1 MRTYDTYKD
10 SGISWLWQIPSH
22 WDVKRAKVLFNKEN
36 RPVLPNDEVVTC
48 FRDGQ
53 VTLRKNRRTEGF
65 TESLKEIGYQ
75 GIRKGDLVIHQ
86 MDAFAG
92 ATGVSDSNGKGT
104 PVYHVC
110 TPKTDYVNNYYY
122 AHIVRRMGLNGYIQS
137 LYRGIR
143 ERSSDFRFDVFGRQF
158 LPVPPL
164 TEQKA
169 IVAYLDKA
177 TAEIDKAIASQ
188 QRMVELLQE
197 RKQIIINQA
206 VTQGL
211 TPDARLK
218 DTGINWLGLIP
229 AHWEARKLK
238 SICKYEKYSIKT
250 GPFGTQL
257 KGDDLMQNG
266 AVRVYNQKN
275 VIENSFDD
283 VQFYVSKE
291 KARELNSFYT
301 QPQDLLITSRGTIGK
316 CSILPENA
324 PMGLLHPCLIAI
336 RINQKICD
344 LNWAQIFISSSS
356 FFSTN
361 IFLNSNA
368 TTIEVIYTDTL
379 KNVVIPL
386 PPLSEQQEIVAY
398 IKREARKVDHA
409 LQQTKLKI
417 ELLTERK
424 QILIND
430 VVTGKIK
437 VV

>member
-1 MRTYDTYKD
+1 MSTYDTYKD
-10 SGISWLWQIPSH
+10 SGISWLGQIPSH

-164 TEQKA
+164 AEQEA
-169 IVAYLDKA
+169 IVAYLDSA

-211 TPDARLK
+211 NTDAPMK
-218 DTGINWLGLIP
+218 PTNIDWLPQIP
-229 AHWEARKLK
+229 AHWDVKMFKHLYRTRTGITFTKAQLEDKGERVISYGQIHSKLNWYSSVNPELIRYIPESLTCGCDGALAYK
-238 SICKYEKYSIKT
+238 GDFLFADTSEDFEGCGNCIYVDTEEPIYAGYHTILAKKNNEEHGEYLAFLFASTNWRGQVRSAVNGVKVYSI
-250 GPFGTQL
+250 TQT
-257 KGDDLMQNG
+257 
-266 AVRVYNQKN
+266 
-275 VIENSFDD
+275 I
-283 VQFYVSKE
+283 
-291 KARELNSFYT
+291 LNN
-301 QPQDLLITSRGTIGK
+301 TSV
-316 CSILPENA
+316 ILPPVNEQKQ
-324 PMGLLHPCLIAI
+324 IADYI
-336 RINQKICD
+336 QSAIKPIDAEITRCQQKI
-344 LNWAQIFISSSS
+344 A
-356 FFSTN
+356 
-361 IFLNSNA
+361 
-368 TTIEVIYTDTL
+368 
-379 KNVVIPL
+379 
-386 PPLSEQQEIVAY
+386 
-398 IKREARKVDHA
+398 
-409 LQQTKLKI
+409 
-417 ELLTERK
+417 LLTERK

-437 VV
+437 II

>member
-10 SGISWLWQIPSH
+10 SGISWLGQIPSH

-164 TEQKA
+164 AEQEA
-169 IVAYLDKA
+169 IVAYLDSA
-177 TAEIDKAIASQ
+177 
-188 QRMVELLQE
+188 

-211 TPDARLK
+211 NPDAPMK
-218 DTGINWLGLIP
+218 PTNINYIGNVP
-229 AHWEARKLK
+229 AHWQITQFKRGISKLTDYTANGSFGDLARNVQYLDYPEYSRLIRLTDLRENLKNDKCVWVNKRSHDYLSKSELFGGELLIANVGAYSGYSCIMPKTNLKCTLGPNMELIECNQLLLNEYASLVLNSKSFFNHLQMVAISSAQPKLNKNDIK
-238 SICKYEKYSIKT
+238 SIFFLFPPIKE
-250 GPFGTQL
+250 QEEI
-257 KGDDLMQNG
+257 
-266 AVRVYNQKN
+266 
-275 VIENSFDD
+275 IE
-283 VQFYVSKE
+283 YIK
-291 KARELNSFYT
+291 
-301 QPQDLLITSRGTIGK
+301 ITTKPIDAEITR
-316 CSILPENA
+316 CE
-324 PMGLLHPCLIAI
+324 
-336 RINQKICD
+336 QKI
-344 LNWAQIFISSSS
+344 A
-356 FFSTN
+356 
-361 IFLNSNA
+361 
-368 TTIEVIYTDTL
+368 
-379 KNVVIPL
+379 
-386 PPLSEQQEIVAY
+386 
-398 IKREARKVDHA
+398 
-409 LQQTKLKI
+409 
-417 ELLTERK
+417 LLTERK

-437 VV
+437 VL

>member
-1 MRTYDTYKD
+1 MRIYDTYKD
-10 SGISWLWQIPSH
+10 SGISWLGQIPSH
-22 WDVKRAKVLFNKEN
+22 WELKTLRNFLIPFSLKGFPELQMLSVTREQGVILRDMERESNHNVIPEDLSGYKVVHRGQFVINKMKSWQGSYGVSKFEGIVSPAYFVYDLNIANKDFFHIALRSRAYIPFFMQFSKGIRVDQWDLSPIALKSIPF
-36 RPVLPNDEVVTC
+36 VLP
-48 FRDGQ
+48 
-53 VTLRKNRRTEGF
+53 
-65 TESLKEIGYQ
+65 
-75 GIRKGDLVIHQ
+75 
-86 MDAFAG
+86 
-92 ATGVSDSNGKGT
+92 T
-104 PVYHVC
+104 P
-110 TPKTDYVNNYYY
+110 
-122 AHIVRRMGLNGYIQS
+122 S
-137 LYRGIR
+137 
-143 ERSSDFRFDVFGRQF
+143 
-158 LPVPPL
+158 
-164 TEQKA
+164 EQEA
-169 IVAYLDKA
+169 IVAYLDNA

-211 TPDARLK
+211 NPDARLK

-238 SICKYEKYSIKT
+238 TICKYDKYSIKT

-275 VIENSFDD
+275 VIENNFDD

-301 QPQDLLITSRGTIGK
+301 KPQDLLITSRGTIGK

-324 PMGLLHPCLIAI
+324 PMGLLHPCLIAM

-398 IKREARKVDHA
+398 IKREASKVDHA

-417 ELLTERK
+417 ELLIERK

-430 VVTGKIK
+430 IVTGKIK

>member
-10 SGISWLWQIPSH
+10 SGISWLGQIPSH
-22 WDVKRAKVLFNKEN
+22 WESRKFKFTFSERKQKGF
-36 RPVLPNDEVVTC
+36 PDEPLLAATQSHGVIPKDLYETRTMVATK
-48 FRDGQ
+48 GLE
-53 VTLRKNRRTEGF
+53 TLKLVE
-65 TESLKEIGYQ
+65 
-75 GIRKGDLVIHQ
+75 KGDFVISLRSFQ
-86 MDAFAG
+86 G
-92 ATGVSDSNGKGT
+92 GIE
-104 PVYHVC
+104 
-110 TPKTDYVNNYYY
+110 Y
-122 AHIVRRMGLNGYIQS
+122 AY
-137 LYRGIR
+137 YRGIISPAYTVLTPTAISANYFKYLGKCQSFIALLKSSVTGIR
-143 ERSSDFRFDVFGRQF
+143 EGQNIDYIKLRENL
-158 LPVPPL
+158 LPLPPVN
-164 TEQKA
+164 EQDTIA
-169 IVAYLDKA
+169 AYLDNA

-211 TPDARLK
+211 NPDARLK

-344 LNWAQIFISSSS
+344 LNWAQIFISSSL

-398 IKREARKVDHA
+398 IKREASKVDHA

>member
-10 SGISWLWQIPSH
+10 SGISWLGQIPSH

-143 ERSSDFRFDVFGRQF
+143 ERSSDFRFDVFGQQL

-164 TEQKA
+164 TEQEA
-169 IVAYLDKA
+169 IVAYLDGA

-188 QRMVELLQE
+188 QRMVDLLQE

-211 TPDARLK
+211 NPDAPMK
-218 DTGINWLGLIP
+218 PTNIDWLPQIP
-229 AHWEARKLK
+229 AHWQIKK
-238 SICKYEKYSIKT
+238 VKHICKMFGRIGFRGYTQADLVAEGEGAITLSPTNMDSIKVDYT
-250 GPFGTQL
+250 KCSYLSWDKYFESPEIMVQV
-257 KGDDLMQNG
+257 GDVLVVKT
-266 AVRVYNQKN
+266 ASV
-275 VIENSFDD
+275 
-283 VQFYVSKE
+283 
-291 KARELNSFYT
+291 
-301 QPQDLLITSRGTIGK
+301 GK
-316 CSILPENA
+316 CSYVSELPCECTVNPQILVLKEIKENPLFLTYLLNT
-324 PMGLLHPCLIAI
+324 PMGQSLF
-336 RINQKICD
+336 QK
-344 LNWAQIFISSSS
+344 NKGG
-356 FFSTN
+356 ST
-361 IFLNSNA
+361 
-368 TTIEVIYTDTL
+368 
-379 KNVVIPL
+379 IPT
-386 PPLSEQQEIVAY
+386 LSEDKIGNFVFAFPSLSDQVTIIKYIDSSIVPIDAA
-398 IKREARKVDHA
+398 ILRCKR
-409 LQQTKLKI
+409 KI